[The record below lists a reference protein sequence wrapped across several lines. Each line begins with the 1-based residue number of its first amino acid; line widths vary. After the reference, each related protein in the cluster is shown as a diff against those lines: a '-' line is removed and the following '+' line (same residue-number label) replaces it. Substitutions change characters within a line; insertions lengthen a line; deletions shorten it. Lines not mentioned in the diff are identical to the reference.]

1 MKSYGQRDRE
11 MKRINRFLICPV
23 LALAVTLTGC
33 AEYSEKLAAQNAAE
47 FEEKKAIVTDY
58 MTECLNEKYA
68 DALGYDSSDDLFEV
82 YDLSK
87 GGNQAWFNKGMY
99 PAKARCTVDGYTDEF
114 DADVHMQARIKSFD
128 EFKDNFYGI
137 LYGEDVKQE
146 LEDLVYEYPL
156 TDVDIHYLT
165 SEDVIKEESELRQ
178 NLYVFGKYSV
188 DSEEEVERLCE
199 LVDTL
204 NAYGYVH
211 HISIKNDITGKG
223 SMSSKNTTSDEI
235 RAYFGVD

>member
-1 MKSYGQRDRE
+1 

-47 FEEKKAIVTDY
+47 LEEKKAVVTDY

-87 GGNQAWFNKGMY
+87 GGNQAWFNKGTY

-137 LYGEDVKQE
+137 LYGEDVKME
-146 LEDLVYEYPL
+146 LEDLVAEYPL
-156 TDVDIHYLT
+156 TNVDIHYLG
-165 SEDVIKEESELRQ
+165 I
-178 NLYVFGKYSV
+178 
-188 DSEEEVERLCE
+188 LC
-199 LVDTL
+199 
-204 NAYGYVH
+204 
-211 HISIKNDITGKG
+211 K
-223 SMSSKNTTSDEI
+223 
-235 RAYFGVD
+235 